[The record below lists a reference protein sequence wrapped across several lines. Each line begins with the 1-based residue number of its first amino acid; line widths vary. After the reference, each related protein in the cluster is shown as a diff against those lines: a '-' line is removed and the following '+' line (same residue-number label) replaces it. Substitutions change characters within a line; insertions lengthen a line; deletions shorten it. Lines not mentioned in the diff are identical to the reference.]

1 MPPGATRV
9 RPPTEP
15 WGIRPVIRMQSVHA
29 PATEA
34 QLAYRPDGDPPPGPS
49 TALAVVAVALL
60 TLAAASPALALVAFF
75 AGGVCLSA
83 VLDRR

>member
-1 MPPGATRV
+1 M
-9 RPPTEP
+9 
-15 WGIRPVIRMQSVHA
+15 IRMQSVHA

-60 TLAAASPALALVAFF
+60 TLAAASPALVAFF